1 MFHDSA
7 FNNFD
12 LRKDIPVVQ
21 VPVYFVSGIADYN
34 TPWPLVK
41 EYTSLLQAP
50 EKSFTLFD
58 KSGHSPLFEEPGK
71 FNTLVREKFLNR

>member
-12 LRKDIPVVQ
+12 LRTDIASVY
-21 VPVYFVSGIADYN
+21 VPVHFASGSSDYN

-41 EYTSLLQAP
+41 QYASILEAP

-58 KSGHSPLFEEPGK
+58 KSGHSPLFEESDK
-71 FNTLVREKFLNR
+71 FNAFVRRTFLRR